1 MRARHPMLD
10 PDQDLPYRPQPPLSR
25 TCGRRQPVAASVTVD
40 PNDQTGEITALLQR
54 HRAGDRQAYDDLLSL
69 VYDHLRHVARGQLAR
84 GWPSTTLTPTAL
96 VHEVYLQLADE
107 TGVPWQDRS
116 HFFAICARA
125 MRRVLVDHARRHG
138 AQKRAGDRRRLV
150 LDDVDLGVDAQ
161 AELIVAVDE
170 ALTSLERLNPRF
182 SRVVECRY
190 FAGLTEDE
198 TAAALDTSVRT
209 VQRDWMRA
217 RAWLLKELGAGL
229 PEGRR

>member
-1 MRARHPMLD
+1 MLD
-10 PDQDLPYRPQPPLSR
+10 PEQHLPYRPQPPLSQI
-25 TCGRRQPVAASVTVD
+25 CGRRQAVAASVTVD
-40 PNDQTGEITALLQR
+40 FNDRTGEITALLQR

-96 VHEVYLQLADE
+96 VHEIYLQLADE
-107 TGVPWQDRS
+107 TRVAWQDRS

-125 MRRVLVDHARRHG
+125 MRRVLVDHARHHG
-138 AQKRAGDRRRLV
+138 AQKRAGDRRRLL

-229 PEGRR
+229 PGSRQ